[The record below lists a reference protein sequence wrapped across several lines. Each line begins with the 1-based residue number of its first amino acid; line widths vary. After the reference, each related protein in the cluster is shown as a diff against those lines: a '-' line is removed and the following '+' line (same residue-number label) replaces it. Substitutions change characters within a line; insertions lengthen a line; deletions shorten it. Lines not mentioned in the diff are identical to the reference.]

1 MDNLLIKLN
10 NLEQQN
16 HELITEIKTL
26 LKLSDD
32 EFSMVKDILKTVI
45 SKCQADP
52 IVKMRDNI
60 TKESIIAESLEKI
73 QEKTEKEINTE
84 NNGTEVDSNGTEV
97 ESNGTEVESN
107 GTKAESNGTKAESNG
122 TEIESESNKAV
133 VEASDNATITVAKTL
148 EEKAA
153 EYVNSIE
160 NEDLRNKLTKLLE
173 QFNNIKATGLSYDA
187 VMSSSGLTSEEKAIV
202 DSFWK
207 SSFYRLFAK
216 PGCGSI
222 ENQRIYCELF
232 KMFYAAG
239 NTDLM
244 FINMTYNVIT
254 ILGKMQDD
262 QVKLIL
268 ASKYKKYRSTS
279 CMDKLIKL
287 HNEYSDIKTNLLK
300 YENTKKL
307 SDAEINDMCVRSLA
321 YKTSNYKNCT
331 SEDAVRSYL
340 DRYKLQ

>member
-10 NLEQQN
+10 SLEQQN
-16 HELITEIKTL
+16 HELIAEIKTL

-84 NNGTEVDSNGTEV
+84 
-97 ESNGTEVESN
+97 
-107 GTKAESNGTKAESNG
+107 SNG
-122 TEIESESNKAV
+122 TEIVSNGTEIVSNGTEAESESNKEV
-133 VEASDNATITVAKTL
+133 VEASDNVTITVAKTL

-173 QFNNIKATGLSYDA
+173 QFNNIKSTGLSYDA

-216 PGCGSI
+216 PGCVSI

-268 ASKYKKYRSTS
+268 ASKYKKYKSTS

-307 SDAEINDMCVRSLA
+307 SDAEISDMCVRSLA

>member
-1 MDNLLIKLN
+1 MNNTVWDMNNLLIKLN
-10 NLEQQN
+10 SLEKQN
-16 HELITEIKTL
+16 NELITEIKTL

-32 EFSMVKDILKTVI
+32 EFSMVEDILKTVI

-84 NNGTEVDSNGTEV
+84 
-97 ESNGTEVESN
+97 
-107 GTKAESNGTKAESNG
+107 SNG
-122 TEIESESNKAV
+122 TEIVSNGTEAESESNKEV
-133 VEASDNATITVAKTL
+133 VEASDNVTITVAKTL

-207 SSFYRLFAK
+207 SSFYKLFAK

-268 ASKYKKYRSTS
+268 ASKYKKYKSTS

>member
-1 MDNLLIKLN
+1 MNNLLIKLN
-10 NLEQQN
+10 SLEKQN
-16 HELITEIKTL
+16 NELITEIKTL

-32 EFSMVKDILKTVI
+32 EFSMVEDILKTVI

-60 TKESIIAESLEKI
+60 TKESIIAESLEKM

-84 NNGTEVDSNGTEV
+84 
-97 ESNGTEVESN
+97 
-107 GTKAESNGTKAESNG
+107 SNG
-122 TEIESESNKAV
+122 TEIVSNGTEIVSNGTEAESESNKEV
-133 VEASDNATITVAKTL
+133 VEASDNVTITVAKTL

-207 SSFYRLFAK
+207 SSFYKLFAK

-268 ASKYKKYRSTS
+268 ASKYKKYKSTS

>member
-1 MDNLLIKLN
+1 MNSTVWDMNNLLIKLN

-16 HELITEIKTL
+16 HELSTEIKTL

-52 IVKMRDNI
+52 IVKTRDNI
-60 TKESIIAESLEKI
+60 TKGSIIAESLEKI
-73 QEKTEKEINTE
+73 QEKDAERNVTNIESNRAEAE
-84 NNGTEVDSNGTEV
+84 NNGTEEV
-97 ESNGTEVESN
+97 KEP
-107 GTKAESNGTKAESNG
+107 
-122 TEIESESNKAV
+122 NKEV
-133 VEASDNATITVAKTL
+133 VEASDNATITSAKTL
-148 EEKAA
+148 KEKAA
-153 EYVNSIE
+153 DYVNSIE

-187 VMSSSGLTSEEKAIV
+187 VMSSSGLTSEEKTIV

-254 ILGKMQDD
+254 TLGKMQDD

-268 ASKYKKYRSTS
+268 ASKYKKYKSTS

-307 SDAEINDMCVRSLA
+307 SDAEISDMCVRSLA

-331 SEDAVRSYL
+331 SEDAVRAYL

>member
-10 NLEQQN
+10 SLEQQN
-16 HELITEIKTL
+16 RELITEIKTL

-84 NNGTEVDSNGTEV
+84 
-97 ESNGTEVESN
+97 
-107 GTKAESNGTKAESNG
+107 SNGTKAESNG
-122 TEIESESNKAV
+122 TEIESNGTEVESKSNKEV

-187 VMSSSGLTSEEKAIV
+187 VMSSSGLTSEEKTIV

-207 SSFYRLFAK
+207 SSFYKLFAK

-268 ASKYKKYRSTS
+268 ASKYKKYKSTS

-307 SDAEINDMCVRSLA
+307 SDAEISDMCVRSLA

-331 SEDAVRSYL
+331 SEDAVRAYL

>member
-1 MDNLLIKLN
+1 MNNTVWDMDNLLIKLN
-10 NLEQQN
+10 SLEQQN
-16 HELITEIKTL
+16 HELIAEIKTL

-32 EFSMVKDILKTVI
+32 EFSMVEDILKTVI

-84 NNGTEVDSNGTEV
+84 
-97 ESNGTEVESN
+97 
-107 GTKAESNGTKAESNG
+107 SNG
-122 TEIESESNKAV
+122 TEIVSNGTEIVSNGTEAESESNKEV
-133 VEASDNATITVAKTL
+133 VEASDNVTITVAKTL

-207 SSFYRLFAK
+207 SSFYKLFAK

-268 ASKYKKYRSTS
+268 ASKYKKYKSTS

>member
-1 MDNLLIKLN
+1 MNNLLIKLN

-84 NNGTEVDSNGTEV
+84 SNGTEVESNVTEV
-97 ESNGTEVESN
+97 ESNGTEVES
-107 GTKAESNGTKAESNG
+107 
-122 TEIESESNKAV
+122 ESNKEV

-187 VMSSSGLTSEEKAIV
+187 VMSSSGLTSKEKTIV
-202 DSFWK
+202 NSFWK

-254 ILGKMQDD
+254 TLGKMQDD

-268 ASKYKKYRSTS
+268 ASKYKKYKSTS

-307 SDAEINDMCVRSLA
+307 SDAEISDMCVRSLA

-331 SEDAVRSYL
+331 SEDAVRAYL

>member
-16 HELITEIKTL
+16 HELIAEIKTL

-84 NNGTEVDSNGTEV
+84 
-97 ESNGTEVESN
+97 
-107 GTKAESNGTKAESNG
+107 SNG
-122 TEIESESNKAV
+122 TEIVSNGTEIVSNGTEAESESNKEV
-133 VEASDNATITVAKTL
+133 VEASDNVTITVAKTL

-216 PGCGSI
+216 PGCVSI

-268 ASKYKKYRSTS
+268 ASKYKKYKSTS

-307 SDAEINDMCVRSLA
+307 SDAEISDMCVRSLA

>member
-1 MDNLLIKLN
+1 MNNTVWDMDNLLIKLN
-10 NLEQQN
+10 SLEQQN
-16 HELITEIKTL
+16 HELIAEIKTL

-84 NNGTEVDSNGTEV
+84 SNGTEV
-97 ESNGTEVESN
+97 ESNGTEIVSNGTEVESN
-107 GTKAESNGTKAESNG
+107 GTEA
-122 TEIESESNKAV
+122 ESESNKEV
-133 VEASDNATITVAKTL
+133 VEASDNVTITVAKTL

-173 QFNNIKATGLSYDA
+173 QFNNIKSTGLSYDA

-268 ASKYKKYRSTS
+268 ASKYKKYKSTS